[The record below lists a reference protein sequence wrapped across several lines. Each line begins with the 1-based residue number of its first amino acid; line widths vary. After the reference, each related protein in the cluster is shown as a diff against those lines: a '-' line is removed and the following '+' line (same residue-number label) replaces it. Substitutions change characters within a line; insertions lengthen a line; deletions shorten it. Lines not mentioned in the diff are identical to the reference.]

1 MADEA
6 PDEEDVSRETV
17 SEDPAP
23 EEIDAGDVVESEAES
38 AEADLVDIIADVRK
52 IAEEALAQCTE
63 LRAMIQQ
70 GVIDEAPETSIAEVD
85 PESLT
90 LEDILAETE

>member
-17 SEDPAP
+17 SEDPTP